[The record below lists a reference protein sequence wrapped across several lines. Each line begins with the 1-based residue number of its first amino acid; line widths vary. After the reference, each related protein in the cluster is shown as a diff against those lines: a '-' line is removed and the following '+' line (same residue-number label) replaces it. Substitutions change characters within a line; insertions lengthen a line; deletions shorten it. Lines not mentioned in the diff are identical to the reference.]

1 MSEDQVS
8 LVRRFQSKFRS
19 ACSSF
24 LSDAPIVVAISGGL
38 DSVAL
43 LHLFRFAITQSH
55 QLHAAHFDHC
65 SRDESA
71 ADAQWV
77 SGLCRA
83 WGVPLELGRAKEAL
97 MSEESARNA
106 RHDFLES
113 VRTRVGE
120 GVVVMA
126 HHADDQAETVLF
138 RMVRG
143 SGLRGLSGM
152 SEYRDP
158 GVWRPLLP
166 FWRDEITLYAQD
178 VCLNWR
184 EDPTNR
190 EQRFT
195 RNIIRN
201 DVLPEIESR
210 VAPAARRSLV
220 RLADLAREDEE
231 AWLSLLNE
239 VLESLDLE
247 QDREALS
254 LDFKRITEFHGA
266 VRGRILREVARRH
279 GYPLDATGTR
289 LASDFVDSAQSGR
302 QIDLTG
308 GLRLRRDL
316 DRLVLSTKA
325 VSIVD
330 RPVLISNSQPGSG
343 TALLGGRELLVKWNP
358 AKSLALMS
366 ECLALASPR
375 FPLTIRA
382 RRPGDRIHLTVG
394 TRKLKKLFLEA
405 RIPEPERRQ
414 VPILVDGVGSVL
426 WIPGVAEATPHG
438 DTSET
443 KNVLHI
449 GISDA
454 KAV

>member
-8 LVRRFQSKFRS
+8 LVRRFQSSFRS
-19 ACSSF
+19 ARSSF

-43 LHLFRFAITQSH
+43 LHLFRFAMSQSY

-65 SRDESA
+65 SREESA
-71 ADAQWV
+71 ADSQWV

-106 RHDFLES
+106 RHVFLES
-113 VRTRVGE
+113 VRTRVGG

-138 RMVRG
+138 RMLRG

-166 FWRDEITLYAQD
+166 FWRDEIALYARE

-190 EQRFT
+190 EQRFA

-201 DVLPEIESR
+201 NVLPEIESK

-231 AWLSLLNE
+231 AWVSLLDE
-239 VLESLDLE
+239 VLGSLELE
-247 QDREALS
+247 EDREAIS
-254 LDFKRITEFHGA
+254 LDFKRITQFHGA
-266 VRGRILREVARRH
+266 VRGRILREVARRL
-279 GYPLDATGTR
+279 GYQLDATGTR

-302 QIDLTG
+302 KIDLTG
-308 GLRLRRDL
+308 GLHLRRDL
-316 DRLVLSTKA
+316 DRLVLSTKV

-330 RPVLISNSQPGSG
+330 RTLIISNLKPGSG
-343 TALLGGRELLVKWNP
+343 TALLGGRELLVKWSPEKN
-358 AKSLALMS
+358 LDLMS

-382 RRPGDRIHLTVG
+382 RRPGDRIRLTVG

-405 RIPEPERRQ
+405 RIPEPKRSQ
-414 VPILVDGVGSVL
+414 VPLLVDGVGSVL
-426 WIPGVAEATPHG
+426 WIPGVAEATPRG
-438 DTSET
+438 DIGEA

>member
-1 MSEDQVS
+1 MSGDQVS
-8 LVRRFQSKFRS
+8 LVRRFQSRVRS
-19 ACSSF
+19 ARSSF

-65 SRDESA
+65 SRDDSA

-97 MSEESARNA
+97 ISEESARNA

-113 VRTRVGE
+113 VRTRVGG

-166 FWRDEITLYAQD
+166 FWRDEIALYAQE

-184 EDPTNR
+184 EDPTNQ

-201 DVLPEIESR
+201 NVLPEIESR
-210 VAPAARRSLV
+210 IAPAARRSLV
-220 RLADLAREDEE
+220 RLADLAREDEK
-231 AWLSLLNE
+231 AWIILLDE
-239 VLESLDLE
+239 VLGSLELE
-247 QDREALS
+247 QDEEALS
-254 LDFKRITEFHGA
+254 LDFQRVTQLHGA
-266 VRGRILREVARRH
+266 VRGRILREVARKL
-279 GYPLDATGTR
+279 GYQLDAIGTR

-316 DRLVLSTKA
+316 DRLVLSAVA

-330 RPVLISNSQPGSG
+330 RPLQISNSQPGSG
-343 TALLGGRELLVKWNP
+343 TALLGGRELHVKWSP
-358 AKSLALMS
+358 KKSLDLMS
-366 ECLALASPR
+366 KCLTLASPR

-382 RRPGDRIHLTVG
+382 RQPGDRIRLTVG

-405 RIPEPERRQ
+405 RIPEPERCQ
-414 VPILVDGVGSVL
+414 VPLLVDGVGSVL
-426 WIPGVAEATPHG
+426 WIPGVAEATHHG
-438 DTSET
+438 NTGEA

-454 KAV
+454 CP

>member
-1 MSEDQVS
+1 
-8 LVRRFQSKFRS
+8 
-19 ACSSF
+19 
-24 LSDAPIVVAISGGL
+24 
-38 DSVAL
+38 
-43 LHLFRFAITQSH
+43 
-55 QLHAAHFDHC
+55 
-65 SRDESA
+65 
-71 ADAQWV
+71 
-77 SGLCRA
+77 
-83 WGVPLELGRAKEAL
+83 
-97 MSEESARNA
+97 
-106 RHDFLES
+106 
-113 VRTRVGE
+113 
-120 GVVVMA
+120 
-126 HHADDQAETVLF
+126 
-138 RMVRG
+138 
-143 SGLRGLSGM
+143 
-152 SEYRDP
+152 
-158 GVWRPLLP
+158 
-166 FWRDEITLYAQD
+166 
-178 VCLNWR
+178 
-184 EDPTNR
+184 
-190 EQRFT
+190 
-195 RNIIRN
+195 
-201 DVLPEIESR
+201 
-210 VAPAARRSLV
+210 
-220 RLADLAREDEE
+220 LADLARKDEE

-254 LDFKRITEFHGA
+254 LDFKRITEFQGA

-358 AKSLALMS
+358 EKSLDLMS

-414 VPILVDGVGSVL
+414 VPLLVDGAGSVL
-426 WIPGVAEATPHG
+426 WIPGVAEAAPHG

-443 KNVLHI
+443 KSVLHI